1 MNLIQIAK
9 NAAEEAQLISLDYRN
24 NSKVLSSDYKD
35 IKTEADL
42 EMNKCIIQHLKSTNI
57 PIISEE
63 TEIIGDLNAFRYWV
77 IDPLDGTFNFSR
89 RFPFSGVSISL
100 LENMIPVLGV
110 VKDIFTNSTY
120 TCDFNNGSYKDGL
133 MIKVSEVSEIKEA
146 ILATGFPSGA
156 NYQTKDINVFVRNV
170 QLFKKVRAV
179 GSAALMLS
187 YVSAGIFD
195 VYYENDIYLWDVAAG
210 LALVEGAGGRIYYR
224 QNSGMKYEVL
234 ASNKNIFDQV
244 KSLLIVD
251 RKN

>member
-1 MNLIQIAK
+1 MNTKLSIQDA
-9 NAAEEAQLISLDYRN
+9 L
-24 NSKVLSSDYKD
+24 
-35 IKTEADL
+35 
-42 EMNKCIIQHLKSTNI
+42 
-57 PIISEE
+57 
-63 TEIIGDLNAFRYWV
+63 
-77 IDPLDGTFNFSR
+77 
-89 RFPFSGVSISL
+89 
-100 LENMIPVLGV
+100 
-110 VKDIFTNSTY
+110 
-120 TCDFNNGSYKDGL
+120 
-133 MIKVSEVSEIKEA
+133 SEVSEIKEA